1 MNKIYEAMDIA
12 DCAYL
17 MHDGK
22 LSFEISPE
30 DKYILE
36 GREIIFGAEEPLLAH
51 KSDMDEYFRFQTVY
65 AENGSSI
72 AKIPLENLYK
82 LISTYNIGFSITKNI
97 AKFVELTNQM
107 YLKKEKKLSGKEM
120 ASKEYARMYVETV
133 DILRKYYNKLKIGW
147 LKQVVERFSN
157 SLVFTKGQAFK
168 KSTTKSDLK
177 IETDKLGDYTF
188 NLKSGSIVC
197 EEGDIGNEMFVLNR
211 GSLEIYIGSKKVA
224 DVNQTGTVIG
234 EMALLLEEKRSA
246 TVKTVTDCNITII
259 KPDNLENIASDMN
272 DFFLNMAVNMG
283 KRLEKNCNLIR
294 ETNNLLVEEGTQSAA
309 PKPPSERQNY
319 KELLSLIREMERY
332 HLKYK
337 FDWMGNQ
344 LKGLK
349 KDIAGIRVKYS

>member
-1 MNKIYEAMDIA
+1 
-12 DCAYL
+12 
-17 MHDGK
+17 
-22 LSFEISPE
+22 
-30 DKYILE
+30 
-36 GREIIFGAEEPLLAH
+36 
-51 KSDMDEYFRFQTVY
+51 
-65 AENGSSI
+65 
-72 AKIPLENLYK
+72 
-82 LISTYNIGFSITKNI
+82 
-97 AKFVELTNQM
+97 
-107 YLKKEKKLSGKEM
+107 
-120 ASKEYARMYVETV
+120 MYVETV
-133 DILRKYYNKLKIGW
+133 DILRKYYNKLTIGW

-177 IETDKLGDYTF
+177 IVTDKLGDYTF